1 MQIVKLSSVQFV
13 AMFNKIKSKYYSVF
27 YCAQSRLQGHISK
40 FAKYIKTTTQL
51 LLLNL
56 IMVQSSRCGAEI
68 GNKTFFLI
76 IRLVS

>member
-27 YCAQSRLQGHISK
+27 YCAQEHISK
-40 FAKYIKTTTQL
+40 FAKYKKTTTQL

-68 GNKTFFLI
+68 GNKTFF
-76 IRLVS
+76 